1 MAMNQDQIKAN
12 LLSIT
17 FWVRLLF
24 MAVYGVALW
33 VVWTILIVICI
44 LQTLIVL
51 VTGEVNDNLQRL
63 GIHTAAY
70 MNQIIR
76 FMIFATE
83 EKPFPFNPFPG
94 DEEVMGT
101 VVATSTAPVATQSTS
116 TDVDAAAP
124 EAEVVDDDDQSHDS
138 YYDPERDSGATR

>member
-12 LLSIT
+12 MLSVT
-17 FWVRLLF
+17 FWVRVLF
-24 MAVYGVALW
+24 MLIYAVALW
-33 VVWTILIVICI
+33 AVGMILLPVICI

-51 VTGEVNDNLQRL
+51 VTGEVNDNLRRL

-70 MNQIIR
+70 MNQIVR

-83 EKPFPFNPFPG
+83 EKPFPFNPFPN
-94 DEEVMGT
+94 DADMVFATT
-101 VVATSTAPVATQSTS
+101 VVATTTAPVATQTAS
-116 TDVDAAAP
+116 DDAPA
-124 EAEVVDDDDQSHDS
+124 AEVVDDDDQSHDS

>member
-1 MAMNQDQIKAN
+1 MTMNQDQIKAN
-12 LLSIT
+12 LLSVS

-24 MAVYGVALW
+24 MAVYAVALW
-33 VVWTILIVICI
+33 VVWILLTVICL

-63 GIHTAAY
+63 GTQTAAY
-70 MNQIIR
+70 LHQIIR

-83 EKPFPFNPFPG
+83 AKPFPFDTFPSG
-94 DEEVMGT
+94 ESEVIVGSNVVTTGT
-101 VVATSTAPVATQSTS
+101 AAATSSDADLAPQS
-116 TDVDAAAP
+116 D
-124 EAEVVDDDDQSHDS
+124 VVDDDDQSHDS